1 MQNNAQPVA
10 LKEWAVAIEALASGK
25 QILLMRKGGI
35 VEETRHFELKSPSFY
50 VYPTYEHQRR
60 ELLKEENQSD
70 IDVTLAGWS
79 PDDTKVTLRL
89 YAEVIEDIEIHDQ
102 ETLNR
107 LRDFHIWTDHF
118 AEERLKWKKKLPL
131 HVLLLRIYKLDPGLS
146 IDIEEEYLGCKS
158 WVNLPSHV
166 TSVERGQLV
175 PILSDEQFQDQ
186 VERIRQALSVE

>member
-60 ELLKEENQSD
+60 ELLKEANQSD

-79 PDDTKVTLRL
+79 KDDTTVTLRL

-131 HVLLLRIYKLDPGLS
+131 HVLLLRVYKLDPGLS
-146 IDIEEEYLGCKS
+146 IEIEEEYLGCKS
-158 WVNLPSHV
+158 WVNLPTQV
-166 TSVERGQLV
+166 TSIERSKLV
-175 PILSDEQFQDQ
+175 PVLSDEKFQEQ
-186 VERIRQALSVE
+186 VESIRRALEA

>member
-60 ELLKEENQSD
+60 ELLKEANQSD

-79 PDDTKVTLRL
+79 KDDTTVTLRL

-131 HVLLLRIYKLDPGLS
+131 HVLLLRVYKLDPGLS
-146 IDIEEEYLGCKS
+146 IEIVEEYLGCKS
-158 WVNLPSHV
+158 WVNLPTQV
-166 TSVERGQLV
+166 TSIERSHLV
-175 PILSDEQFQDQ
+175 PVLSDEKFQGQ
-186 VERIRQALSVE
+186 VESIRRALEA

>member
-50 VYPTYEHQRR
+50 VYPTYEHQRK
-60 ELLKEENQSD
+60 ELLKEANQSD

-79 PDDTKVTLRL
+79 KDDTTVTLRL

-146 IDIEEEYLGCKS
+146 IEIEEEYLGCKS
-158 WVNLPSHV
+158 WVNLPTQV
-166 TSVERGQLV
+166 TSIERSQLV
-175 PILSDEQFQDQ
+175 PVLSDEKFQEQ
-186 VERIRQALSVE
+186 VESIRRALEA

>member
-60 ELLKEENQSD
+60 ELLKEANQSD

-79 PDDTKVTLRL
+79 QDDTTVTLRL

-131 HVLLLRIYKLDPGLS
+131 HVLLLRVYKLDPGLS
-146 IDIEEEYLGCKS
+146 IEIEEEYLGCKS
-158 WVNLPSHV
+158 WINLPTQV
-166 TSVERGQLV
+166 TSIERSKLV
-175 PILSDEQFQDQ
+175 PVLSDEKFQEQ
-186 VERIRQALSVE
+186 VESIRRALEA

>member
-60 ELLKEENQSD
+60 ELLKEANQSD

-79 PDDTKVTLRL
+79 KDDTTVTLRL

-102 ETLNR
+102 ETLNQ

-131 HVLLLRIYKLDPGLS
+131 HVLLLRVYKLDPGLS
-146 IDIEEEYLGCKS
+146 IEIEEEYLGCKS
-158 WVNLPSHV
+158 WVNLPTQV
-166 TSVERGQLV
+166 TSIERSKLV
-175 PILSDEQFQDQ
+175 PVLSDEKFQEQ
-186 VERIRQALSVE
+186 VESIRRALEA

>member
-60 ELLKEENQSD
+60 ELLKEANQSD

-79 PDDTKVTLRL
+79 KDDTTVTLRL

-102 ETLNR
+102 ETLNQ

-131 HVLLLRIYKLDPGLS
+131 HVLLLRVYKLDPGLS
-146 IDIEEEYLGCKS
+146 IEIEEEYLGCKS
-158 WVNLPSHV
+158 WINLPTQV
-166 TSVERGQLV
+166 TSIERSKLV
-175 PILSDEQFQDQ
+175 PVLSDEKFQEQ
-186 VERIRQALSVE
+186 VESIRRALEA

>member
-1 MQNNAQPVA
+1 MEYNAQPIA

-60 ELLKEENQSD
+60 ELLKEASQSD
-70 IDVTLAGWS
+70 IDVTLAEWS
-79 PDDTKVTLRL
+79 PDDTQVTLRL
-89 YAEVIEDIEIHDQ
+89 YAEVVEDIEIHDQ
-102 ETLNR
+102 EMLNR

-131 HVLLLRIYKLDPGLS
+131 HVLLLRVYKVDPGLK
-146 IDIEEEYLGCKS
+146 IAIEEEYLGCKS
-158 WVNLPSHV
+158 WVNLPSQV
-166 TSVERGQLV
+166 ATVDRNRFEPV
-175 PILSDEQFQDQ
+175 LSDEAFQEQ
-186 VERIRQALSVE
+186 VARIRKALAV